1 MAPHAAR
8 PLIARAPGSP
18 QPRKMNVLRP
28 SFYNS
33 LFRADGP
40 APLGSAARGLFKV
53 GERGEPRPGVTGSPR
68 GGAVQKRRA
77 ERTSEAV
84 PMSPRRPGSSSHPSL
99 VTAARP
105 SAARSF
111 SALAEEGWGRGGRP
125 GGGGHTAPAPAGE
138 GWPGLPA
145 SVPSSTPHAALW
157 SSPSFRIPRG
167 GMDRSEAGASETA
180 FTFRSRSPPP
190 FSLSAK

>member
-111 SALAEEGWGRGGRP
+111 SALAEEGWASRRRRPHRSGPSRRGLAR
-125 GGGGHTAPAPAGE
+125 PAGLCPQLDPAR
-138 GWPGLPA
+138 GPVVLSLLPH
-145 SVPSSTPHAALW
+145 PSRRH
-157 SSPSFRIPRG
+157 G
-167 GMDRSEAGASETA
+167 
-180 FTFRSRSPPP
+180 P
-190 FSLSAK
+190 F